1 MDFSNDD
8 WKAGKEADPMTEAQ
22 KGFLEGLINQA
33 IDKGLDA
40 LAAEAKQYLNSY
52 NTGKVSC
59 SDRINTLKN
68 AL

>member
-8 WKAGKEADPMTEAQ
+8 WKAGKDADPMTEAQ

-40 LAAEAKQYLNSY
+40 LAAEAKQYLNSD

-59 SDRINTLKN
+59 SDWINKLKN